1 MKYNVVTVSNETY
14 KPFLKVF
21 LKSLFDNANS
31 DNLNSVFVF
40 DTGLS
45 DYSKEELSIN
55 EKIQFVST
63 DINAESDSVHD
74 EGWAKNTYSKT
85 KFLFYVLNS
94 TREPALLIDVDSV
107 FQSNFEKDINW
118 GVDFSVC
125 LRGRGH
131 HICDYIGSFFGAI
144 NPNSSLLF
152 LQIWMLQLKV
162 MTQAKEIGDLKGE
175 KFRGF
180 NHFES
185 PSLSNCIKNFGPF
198 FNFQELEEDDISCV
212 KENPFAKI
220 YHLKS
225 DGFAISMEER
235 FNLAYAKKLVDKYV

>member
-1 MKYNVVTVSNETY
+1 MKYNIVTVSNESY
-14 KPFLKVF
+14 KVFLKVF
-21 LKSLFDNANS
+21 LKSLFDNADS

-45 DYSKEELSIN
+45 DHSKEELSIN
-55 EKIQFVST
+55 EKIQFVPT
-63 DINAESDSVHD
+63 DISAESSGIHD

-94 TREPALLIDVDSV
+94 TREPSLLIDVDSV
-107 FQSNFEKDINW
+107 FQSNFEEKINW
-118 GVDFSVC
+118 GADFSVC

-144 NPNSSLLF
+144 NSNASLLF
-152 LQIWMLQLKV
+152 LQVWMLQLKV
-162 MTQAKEIGDLKGE
+162 MTQTKEIGDLKGE

-198 FNFQELEEDDISCV
+198 LNFQELEEDEVSCV
-212 KENPFAKI
+212 KENSSAKI

-225 DGFAISMEER
+225 DGFALTIEER
-235 FNLAYAKKLVDKYV
+235 LELHYAKHLVDKYV